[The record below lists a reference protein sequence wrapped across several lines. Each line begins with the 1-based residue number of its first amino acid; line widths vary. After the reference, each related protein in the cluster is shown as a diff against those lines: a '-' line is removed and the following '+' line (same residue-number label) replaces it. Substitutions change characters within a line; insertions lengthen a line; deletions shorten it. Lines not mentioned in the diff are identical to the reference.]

1 MTQPATP
8 LLDSNGDPIPAIP
21 GRDPRGHKG
30 TFGTVAVFGGCAHPP
45 MVMLGAPVL
54 AATAALRAGCGLARL
69 VVPAPLA
76 HGALALAPHCT
87 VQPIACDLDH
97 TYAPSE
103 AARSVDHAAA
113 GAGVL
118 LVGPGLGVSEG
129 ASALTLRA
137 IQQDNHIV
145 ILDADAINALASI
158 PEVSRDFRAAA
169 ILTPH
174 VGEFRRLA
182 SALNLPIDCEEPAQR
197 EHAALAM
204 AQRLGCVVVL
214 KGSATVVADALRTFT
229 LDDPEPALGVG
240 GSGDVLAGIIA
251 GLASQYVK
259 LEESGPLA
267 ALRAQHAALAGV
279 NKGSAAQSATL
290 SLFHSA
296 VLGVLAHHRA
306 ARLWREQHESA
317 PGGML
322 PQELCEQIPMSV
334 NSLRRPSPATLC

>member
-1 MTQPATP
+1 VTQPATP
-8 LLDSNGDPIPAIP
+8 LTDSNGDPIPAIP
-21 GRDPRGHKG
+21 ARDPRGHKG

-54 AATAALRAGCGLARL
+54 AATAAIRAGCGLARL
-69 VVPAPLA
+69 VVPAPLS
-76 HGALALAPHCT
+76 HSALVLAPHCT
-87 VQPIACDLDH
+87 VQPIACDSDH
-97 TYAPSE
+97 TFAPSE

-113 GAGVL
+113 SARVL

-145 ILDADAINALASI
+145 ILDADAINALATI
-158 PEVSRDFRAAA
+158 PEVSRDFRSAA

-174 VGEFRRLA
+174 IGEFRRLA
-182 SALNLPIDCEEPAQR
+182 SALNLPTDCELPEQR
-197 EHAALAM
+197 EHAAIAM

-214 KGSATVVADALRTFT
+214 KGSATVIADALRSFT

-259 LEESGPLA
+259 LDDAGPLA
-267 ALRAQHAALAGV
+267 ALRAQHAARAGK
-279 NKGSAAQSATL
+279 NTPDTAALATL

-306 ARLWREQHESA
+306 ARLWRDRHNDA

-322 PQELCEQIPMSV
+322 PQELCEQIPLSV
-334 NSLRRPSPATLC
+334 DALRRPASATL